1 MEWFAPLYLLYQL
14 PNYHKKICSI
24 WIWCAHRKKK
34 TKTKIMPLDLCSYAA
49 LSYLIFYDQCSIK
62 TSCGNF
68 EKVDPWWKCRPWA
81 GIQLFISVFKFFLAC
96 ISRDYRNLF
105 ALTVNKTSGKYLKIQ
120 IVGLLN
126 KFLLLFFSVF
136 KLCKK

>member
-1 MEWFAPLYLLYQL
+1 MIRTVVFTISIIQL
-14 PNYHKKICSI
+14 PQENLLDMDLMCSS
-24 WIWCAHRKKK
+24 KKK
-34 TKTKIMPLDLCSYAA
+34 TKTKIMSLDLCSYAA

-105 ALTVNKTSGKYLKIQ
+105 ALTVNKTSEKYLKIQ